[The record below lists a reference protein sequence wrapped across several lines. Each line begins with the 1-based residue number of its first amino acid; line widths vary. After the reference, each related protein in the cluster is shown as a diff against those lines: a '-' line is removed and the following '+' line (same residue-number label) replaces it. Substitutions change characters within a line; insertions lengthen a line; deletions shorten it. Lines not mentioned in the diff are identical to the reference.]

1 MLIVTVPQIQGMRIV
16 ETLGLVQ
23 GNTVRSSAIGK
34 DILAIIKLIVGG
46 EVTEY
51 TNLLIESRLQA
62 IERMSFHAE
71 RMGGNA
77 IVGARFETAIGK
89 NGEIQILAY
98 GTAVKVK

>member
-1 MLIVTVPQIQGMRIV
+1 
-16 ETLGLVQ
+16 
-23 GNTVRSSAIGK
+23 
-34 DILAIIKLIVGG
+34 
-46 EVTEY
+46 
-51 TNLLIESRLQA
+51 
-62 IERMSFHAE
+62 MSFHAE